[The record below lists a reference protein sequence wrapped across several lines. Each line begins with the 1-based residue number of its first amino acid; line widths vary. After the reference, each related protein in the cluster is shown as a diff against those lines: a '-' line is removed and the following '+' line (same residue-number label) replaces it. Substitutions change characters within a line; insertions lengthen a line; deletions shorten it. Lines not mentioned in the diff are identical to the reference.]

1 MKNNIEKYKKQ
12 LKDILGVFLVSA
24 FYISGWAMYIYSEVN
39 QANAE
44 TDRLNAS
51 TASLK
56 DSINKANTNGT
67 VVSRK
72 ETLIKHAVPE
82 EIWEYIDE
90 LKATNKSLR
99 DSVAYYA
106 GFYELVMEH
115 HPYEYKFSAT
125 DSGEY
130 TKYSRSLSY
139 MVEQRIMQKDT
150 FIRFKKI
157 PKLNPADPII
167 LKDTTDSL

>member
-1 MKNNIEKYKKQ
+1 MKNNIKIYKKQ
-12 LKDILGVFLVSA
+12 LKDFLGAFLVSA
-24 FYISGWAMYIYSEVN
+24 FCISGWAMYIYSEVN
-39 QANAE
+39 QATADI
-44 TDRLNAS
+44 DRLNAS

-67 VVSRK
+67 EVLRK
-72 ETLIKHAVPE
+72 ETLIKHVVPE

-106 GFYELVMEH
+106 GFYELVMEQ

-139 MVEQRIMQKDT
+139 LVERRIVQKDT

-157 PKLNPADPII
+157 PKLNPVDPLM

>member
-1 MKNNIEKYKKQ
+1 MKNNLNKIIKLIKETFWA
-12 LKDILGVFLVSA
+12 LVVSVFCV
-24 FYISGWAMYIYSEVN
+24 SGWIMYIYSEIT
-39 QANAE
+39 QATAD

-51 TASLK
+51 TASLI
-56 DSINKANTNGT
+56 DSINKVNTNSA
-67 VVSRK
+67 VASRT
-72 ETLIKHAVPE
+72 ETLIKHTVPD

-90 LKATNKSLR
+90 LKATNKTLR

-106 GFYELVMEH
+106 GFYELVMEQ
-115 HPYEYKFSAT
+115 HPYEYKFAAT

-139 MVEQRIMQKDT
+139 MVERKIVQEDT

-157 PKLNPADPII
+157 PKLNPVNTII
-167 LKDTTDSL
+167 QKDTTDSL